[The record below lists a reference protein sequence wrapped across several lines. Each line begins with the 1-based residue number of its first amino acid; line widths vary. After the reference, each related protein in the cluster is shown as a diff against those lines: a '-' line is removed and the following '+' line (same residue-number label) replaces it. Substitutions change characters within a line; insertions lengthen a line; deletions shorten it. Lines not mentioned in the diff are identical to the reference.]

1 MNGKIIIG
9 AVASIFIILIGII
22 VAYEIMNRIP
32 ESAFVR
38 DWEEVTT
45 MQEEGTYL
53 VYIYQDDCPACQR
66 IAQTV
71 LGFYRESPEGINL
84 FYLDVRYPNR
94 NANFLNTLPEHLVP
108 ENTPS
113 MIIVREGVW
122 SELVVGETNV
132 RNLLTSIREGEF
144 E

>member
-9 AVASIFIILIGII
+9 AIASLFIILIGIVI
-22 VAYEIMNRIP
+22 AYEVMNRIP

-38 DWEEVTT
+38 DWSEVTT
-45 MQEEGTYL
+45 VQDEGTYL
-53 VYIYQDDCPACQR
+53 VYIYQDQCPACQR

-71 LGFYRESPEGINL
+71 LEFYRESPQGINL
-84 FYLDVRYPNR
+84 YYLDTQYPNR
-94 NANFLNTLPEHLVP
+94 NTSVLNNLPEHLVP
-108 ENTPS
+108 SSTPS
-113 MIIVREGVW
+113 MIIVRDGVW
-122 SELVVGETNV
+122 SELVAGETNV